1 MKNRTFST
9 FFFGHYIV
17 TVHLMIGSCQP
28 FENAHPK
35 ALQRD
40 LRSWDEASRIHG
52 QPVEKEED
60 ISTMPSLG
68 APGILRAYHGIS
80 ETVSRSQRKNIIG
93 LKDIFTRHPDSFA
106 HFWIRA
112 LGSCKISLSGPA
124 CLACYNKSWRNPCT
138 MLAIAARLGTES
150 TRVDILQSPLW

>member
-9 FFFGHYIV
+9 FFFWGYYIV

-40 LRSWDEASRIHG
+40 LRSWDEASGIHG

-60 ISTMPSLG
+60 GNHSIIGCPWYTTGISWQRLCRDRRGKISLG
-68 APGILRAYHGIS
+68 LRIS
-80 ETVSRSQRKNIIG
+80 FLS
-93 LKDIFTRHPDSFA
+93 RHPDSFA

-112 LGSCKISLSGPA
+112 RGSCKISLSGPA

>member
-1 MKNRTFST
+1 MFVLFWALPFLDKLCLHSEKKKQKLVKIENSEESNLFNL
-9 FFFGHYIV
+9 FFGGYYIV
-17 TVHLMIGSCQP
+17 TEHLMIGSCQP

-40 LRSWDEASRIHG
+40 LRSWDEASGIHG

-60 ISTMPSLG
+60 GDTEEHEMGISTIPSLG

-93 LKDIFTRHPDSFA
+93 LKDIFPF
-106 HFWIRA
+106 
-112 LGSCKISLSGPA
+112 
-124 CLACYNKSWRNPCT
+124 
-138 MLAIAARLGTES
+138 
-150 TRVDILQSPLW
+150 